1 MNYINTKLNVFNNA
15 IKGKRIAI
23 LGIGVSNRPSIEYF
37 LEQNAIPVCFDSK
50 DETEMDADLI
60 DYLKEKNVEYH
71 FGKNN
76 LDYLEKF
83 DYIFRSPSIRPDT
96 PQIAKAVEDG
106 TILTSEIEQVMELSP
121 SHIIG
126 ITGSDGKSTTTSIIY
141 NIINNAGL
149 KCFLGGN
156 IGFPLFTKIR
166 EMDPDDYVV
175 LELSSFQLLTFTKSP
190 EIAIVT
196 NVTPNHL
203 DIHKDYDEYINA
215 KKNIFIN
222 QNPDDLLIINYDNE
236 ITRSFEKEAKGKVL
250 FFSHKEKLSD
260 GIFFDEKDRTIKA
273 GFEGKIHN
281 LVRQKDMKLIG
292 EHNCENA
299 CAAIA
304 ATKDLVKTGAIKKT
318 IEEFPG
324 VEHRLE
330 FIRSINNIP
339 WYNDS
344 IGTSPT
350 RTIAGLLSFEQ
361 KIVLIA
367 GGYDKHL
374 KYEPIAKPILEN
386 CSKLILMGQTADK
399 IEKAVTDEIHNEEEK
414 GNTIELPI
422 YRCKTLKETI
432 DKALK
437 VAIDGEIVLFSPAS
451 ASFDLFK
458 NFEERGNKF
467 KKLVNDL

>member
-1 MNYINTKLNVFNNA
+1 MNYINTKLNDFNNA

-37 LEQNAIPVCFDSK
+37 LEQNALPVCFDNK
-50 DETEMDADLI
+50 DESNMDTDLV

-71 FGKNN
+71 FGKDN
-76 LDYLEKF
+76 LDYLNKF

-96 PQIAKAVEDG
+96 PQIAKAVEEG
-106 TILTSEIEQVMELSP
+106 AILTSEIEQVMELSP

-156 IGFPLFTKIR
+156 IGFPLFTRIR
-166 EMDPDDYVV
+166 EMEPDDYVV

-236 ITRSFEKEAKGKVL
+236 ITRGFEKEAKGKVL

-374 KYEPIAKPILEN
+374 EYEPIAKPILEN

-399 IEKAVTDEIHNEEEK
+399 IEKAVTDEIHNEKEE
-414 GNTIELPI
+414 GNNIEFPI

-432 DKALK
+432 DKALE

-467 KKLVNDL
+467 KELVNDL

>member
-1 MNYINTKLNVFNNA
+1 MSYINNKLNEFNNS

-23 LGIGVSNRPSIEYF
+23 LGMGVSNRPSIDYF
-37 LEQNAIPVCFDSK
+37 LDKKAIPVCFDKQDESK
-50 DETEMDADLI
+50 I
-60 DYLKEKNVEYH
+60 DQDFLNDLKEKNVEYY
-71 FGKNN
+71 FGKDSLDN
-76 LDYLEKF
+76 LKGF

-96 PQIAKAVEDG
+96 PQIAAAVEEG
-106 TILTSEIEQVMELSP
+106 AILTSEIEKVIELSP

-141 NIINNAGL
+141 NIIKNAGL

-156 IGFPLFTKIR
+156 IGFPLFTKIN
-166 EMDPDDYVV
+166 EMEPDDYVV
-175 LELSSFQLLTFTKSP
+175 LELSSFQLLTFKRSP

-203 DIHKDYDEYINA
+203 DIHKGYDEYINA
-215 KKNIFIN
+215 KKNIFLY
-222 QNPDDLLIINYDNE
+222 QKSDDIVILNYDNE
-236 ITRSFEKEAKGKVL
+236 ITRNFAKEAKGKVM
-250 FFSHKEKLSD
+250 FFSHKEQLED
-260 GIFFDEKDRTIKA
+260 GIFFDENDRTIKA
-273 GFEGKIHN
+273 GFEGKIHE
-281 LVRQKDMKLIG
+281 LVKQKDMKLIG

-304 ATKDLVKTGAIKKT
+304 ATKDLVKTGVIKKT

-330 FIRSINNIP
+330 FVRSINNVP

-350 RTIAGLLSFEQ
+350 RTIAGLLSFDQ
-361 KIVLIA
+361 KLVLIA

-374 KYEPIAKPILEN
+374 EYEPIAKPIIDN
-386 CSKLILMGQTADK
+386 CTKLILMGQTADK
-399 IEKAVTDEIHNEEEK
+399 IEKAVCDEIEKEKNEGREITLE
-414 GNTIELPI
+414 I
-422 YRCKTLKETI
+422 YRCETLEDTVQ
-432 DKALK
+432 KARE
-437 VAIDGEIVLFSPAS
+437 VATEGEIVLFSPAS

>member
-1 MNYINTKLNVFNNA
+1 MNYINYKLEEFNNS

-23 LGIGVSNRPSIEYF
+23 LGMGVSNRPLIDYFIEKK
-37 LEQNAIPVCFDSK
+37 AVPVCFDNQKESMI
-50 DETEMDADLI
+50 DSELI
-60 DYLKEKNVEYH
+60 DSLKEKDIEYH
-71 FGKNN
+71 FGKDS
-76 LDYLEKF
+76 LAYLKDF

-96 PQIAKAVEDG
+96 PQILDAVEKG
-106 TILTSEIEQVMELSP
+106 AILTSEIEKVMELSP

-126 ITGSDGKSTTTSIIY
+126 VTGSDGKSTTTSIIY
-141 NIINNAGL
+141 NIIKNAGL

-156 IGFPLFTKIR
+156 IGIPLFARIQDM
-166 EMDPDDYVV
+166 EPDDYVV
-175 LELSSFQLLTFTKSP
+175 LELSSFQLLTIKHSP

-196 NVTPNHL
+196 NITPNHL

-215 KKNIFIN
+215 KKNLFLY
-222 QNPDDLLIINYDNE
+222 QNPEDILILNYDNE
-236 ITRSFEKEAKGKVL
+236 ITRRFSNEAKGKVV
-250 FFSHKEKLSD
+250 FFSHKEKLSE
-260 GIFFDEKDRTIKA
+260 GIFFDENDRIIKA
-273 GFEGKIHN
+273 GFEGRIHN

-304 ATKDLVKTGAIKKT
+304 ATKDLVKTGVIKKT
-318 IEEFPG
+318 IEDFPG

-330 FIRSINNIP
+330 FIRSINNVP

-350 RTIAGLLSFEQ
+350 RTIAGLLSFDQ

-374 KYEPIAKPILEN
+374 EYEPIAKPIIEN
-386 CSKLILMGQTADK
+386 CTKLILMGQTADK
-399 IEKAVTDEIHNEEEK
+399 IEKAVKDEIVKERDK
-414 GNTIELPI
+414 GIDVNLEI
-422 YRCKTLKETI
+422 YRCETLEDTVH
-432 DKALK
+432 KARE
-437 VAIDGEIVLFSPAS
+437 ISEDGEIVLFSPAS

-458 NFEERGNKF
+458 NFEERGNMF
-467 KKLVNDL
+467 KKLVNNL

>member
-1 MNYINTKLNVFNNA
+1 MNYINTKLNDFNNA
-15 IKGKRIAI
+15 IKGKKIAI
-23 LGIGVSNRPSIEYF
+23 LGMGVSNRPSIEYF
-37 LEQNAIPVCFDSK
+37 LEQNALPVCFDNK
-50 DETEMDADLI
+50 DEADMDADLI

-76 LDYLEKF
+76 LDYLKKF

-96 PQIAKAVEDG
+96 PQIAKAVEEG

-156 IGFPLFTKIR
+156 IGFPLFTKIG
-166 EMDPDDYVV
+166 EMEPDDYVV

-250 FFSHKEKLSD
+250 FFSHKEKLED
-260 GIFFDEKDRTIKA
+260 GIFFDEKDRIIKV

-374 KYEPIAKPILEN
+374 EYEPIAKPILEN

-399 IEKAVTDEIHNEEEK
+399 IEKAVINEIHNEKEE
-414 GNTIELPI
+414 GNNIEFPI

-432 DKALK
+432 DKALE

-467 KKLVNDL
+467 KELVNDL

>member
-1 MNYINTKLNVFNNA
+1 MSYTNNKLNEFNKS

-23 LGIGVSNRPSIEYF
+23 LGMGVSNKPSVEYF
-37 LEQNAIPVCFDSK
+37 IGQKAIPVCFDKKEEK
-50 DETEMDADLI
+50 DIDEDLLSF
-60 DYLKEKNVEYH
+60 LKENNIECY
-71 FGKNN
+71 FGKDN
-76 LDYLEKF
+76 LDHLKGF

-96 PQIAKAVEDG
+96 PQIAEAVNNG
-106 TILTSEIEQVMELSP
+106 AILTSEIEQVLELSP

-141 NIINNAGL
+141 NIIKNAGL

-156 IGFPLFTKIR
+156 IGFPLFTRIC
-166 EMDPDDYVV
+166 EMEPDDYVV

-203 DIHKDYDEYINA
+203 DIHKGYDEYINA

-222 QNPDDLLIINYDNE
+222 QKPDDLVILNYDNE
-236 ITRSFEKEAKGKVL
+236 ITKNFANEAKGKVA
-250 FFSHKEKLSD
+250 FFSHKVKLED
-260 GIFFDEKDRTIKA
+260 GIFFDEEDRTIKA

-304 ATKDLVKTGAIKKT
+304 ATKDIVKTGIIKKT

-361 KIVLIA
+361 KLVLIA
-367 GGYDKHL
+367 GGYDKNL
-374 KYEPIAKPILEN
+374 EYEPIAKPVIDN

-399 IEKAVTDEIHNEEEK
+399 IEKAVTDEINKEK
-414 GNTIELPI
+414 EQGINVNLPI
-422 YRCKTLKETI
+422 FRCETLEDTVK
-432 DKALK
+432 KALE
-437 VAIDGEIVLFSPAS
+437 VAEEGEIVLFSPAS

-467 KKLVNDL
+467 KQLVNDL